1 MDEKWWVKYFL
12 PFDAITQ
19 NRSALQIKEISV
31 QIKEI
36 FDTLICWLMLLKG
49 EHRRH
54 LTMKLW
60 VKMAERLCQACVEK
74 QYITVSG
81 PRVRTVSEF

>member
-19 NRSALQIKEISV
+19 NRSALQF
-31 QIKEI
+31 KEI